1 MRLNS
6 NNSPFKRRS
15 LPRIQWKPWI
25 HWIHVGR
32 GLRHLEGTLGTL
44 GLLGQMAN
52 ADAGGAASIWWN
64 AQWKGSTRLGITLSV
79 IQTPTWL
86 LYLCVFSLQKK
97 QVQGANY
104 EVQEM
109 FIIVDVVPLSAWQL
123 NSLRFS
129 RCSTILN
136 RHCCPCG
143 MTVQHCPT
151 PAEALTAATTLW
163 PVGYYGLIQAPVW
176 IVWFGAQ

>member
-32 GLRHLEGTLGTL
+32 GLRHSEAPWAPWGCWAKWLIA
-44 GLLGQMAN
+44 AN
-52 ADAGGAASIWWN
+52 ADAASIWWN

-109 FIIVDVVPLSAWQL
+109 FIIVDVVPLSAWRL
-123 NSLRFS
+123 TSLRFS
-129 RCSTILN
+129 RCSSILN

-143 MTVQHCPT
+143 TVQHLPRH
-151 PAEALTAATTLW
+151 
-163 PVGYYGLIQAPVW
+163 
-176 IVWFGAQ
+176 